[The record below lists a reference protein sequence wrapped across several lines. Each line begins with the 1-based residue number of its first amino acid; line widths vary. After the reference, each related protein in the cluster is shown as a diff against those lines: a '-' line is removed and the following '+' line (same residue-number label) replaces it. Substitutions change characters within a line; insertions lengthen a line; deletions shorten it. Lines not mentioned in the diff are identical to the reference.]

1 MENEKEAQSEE
12 VVEEEEG
19 EDGEK
24 KNFEGLHGW
33 IAHTHTRLQL
43 ALPVAVA
50 ARKHV
55 YEWMLLLCVNVC
67 NKKREIQHIKPGN
80 LR

>member
-1 MENEKEAQSEE
+1 MELLDGKTKTKRSPNEE
-12 VVEEEEG
+12 VVEEVEEEAEG

-43 ALPVAVA
+43 ALAAAPPNMCINGCCCCAVS
-50 ARKHV
+50 V
-55 YEWMLLLCVNVC
+55 CLC
-67 NKKREIQHIKPGN
+67 
-80 LR
+80 